1 MIWKLLIIS
10 YQLYFL
16 RISKD
21 WNKWMNEWMNEWN
34 LYLFSENE
42 INIITKLK
50 SKSRNKRIESKLK
63 LIKNIL
69 DQLKNY
75 FTILQTLHLQ
85 LGKNQFFICPLNLVL
100 NVNDFI
106 FGGSLF
112 HILYILEQSNF
123 YRRKLQYYDVWLWY
137 HMVVFLRL
145 FLAWKYSS
153 YMKSWLCFL
162 FYKFQLLKFVIS

>member
-1 MIWKLLIIS
+1 
-10 YQLYFL
+10 
-16 RISKD
+16 
-21 WNKWMNEWMNEWN
+21 MNEWMNEWN
-34 LYLFSENE
+34 LYLFSENK

-69 DQLKNY
+69 EQLKNY

-85 LGKNQFFICPLNLVL
+85 LGKNQFFICSSNLVL

-106 FGGSLF
+106 LGGSLF

-153 YMKSWLCFL
+153 YMKS
-162 FYKFQLLKFVIS
+162 